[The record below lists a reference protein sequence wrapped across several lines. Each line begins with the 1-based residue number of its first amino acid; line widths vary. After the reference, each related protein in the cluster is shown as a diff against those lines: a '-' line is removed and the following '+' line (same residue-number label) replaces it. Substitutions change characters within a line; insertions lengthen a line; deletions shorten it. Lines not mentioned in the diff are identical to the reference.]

1 MAVKRITTPDPFAE
15 AFENLPFQEDVD
27 PTLTEDVDPTIQKD
41 ETGDTETEV
50 DYEYIISAE
59 GSDILRDLIGIV
71 RDQTNE
77 IESIVTNDSLGEK
90 ESAFKLGGVYA
101 KLDDAC
107 TELEDLLFLIDS
119 SEEEEGDD
127 DSIW

>member
-1 MAVKRITTPDPFAE
+1 MARKKITTPDPFAE
-15 AFENLPFQEDVD
+15 ALESLPFQEDVD
-27 PTLTEDVDPTIQKD
+27 PTIQKAETVDPQ
-41 ETGDTETEV
+41 ETEV
-50 DYEYIISAE
+50 EYEYEYVISAQ
-59 GSDILRDLIGIV
+59 GSERLRDLISIV

-77 IESIVTNDSLGEK
+77 IESIVTDDSLGEK

-119 SEEEEGDD
+119 SEEESDD
-127 DSIW
+127 DSNW

>member
-1 MAVKRITTPDPFAE
+1 MARKKITTPDPFAE
-15 AFENLPFQEDVD
+15 ALESLPFQEDVD
-27 PTLTEDVDPTIQKD
+27 PTIQKAETVDPQ
-41 ETGDTETEV
+41 ETEV
-50 DYEYIISAE
+50 EYEYEYVISAQ
-59 GSDILRDLIGIV
+59 GSERLRDLISIV

-77 IESIVTNDSLGEK
+77 IESIVTDDSLGEK

-107 TELEDLLFLIDS
+107 TELEDLLFLIEL

-127 DSIW
+127 DSNW